1 MLQLVTIYFCMIFI
15 RSTNMFYALFY
26 FVGLV
31 FVSGLFLS
39 IYNLE
44 IFTAFLWMTE
54 VIVILIILFL
64 IFNLNPS
71 GNIKNTN
78 SSKETTKDNF
88 TLTSSVT
95 VSFLSTPYIFSELT
109 LPEFT
114 NDIYLW
120 DDFYESLYNRNSNDL
135 YGFFLSFY
143 TINSFEFITIALCLL
158 VASLAYVNL
167 NKFMYSGKSANYGR
181 LLSTV
186 DFFKNLKKSFFLR
199 KQNLVEQENAA
210 SSTRKF
216 KKK

>member
-1 MLQLVTIYFCMIFI
+1 
-15 RSTNMFYALFY
+15 MFYALFY

-114 NDIYLW
+114 NDIYL
-120 DDFYESLYNRNSNDL
+120 
-135 YGFFLSFY
+135 
-143 TINSFEFITIALCLL
+143 
-158 VASLAYVNL
+158 
-167 NKFMYSGKSANYGR
+167 
-181 LLSTV
+181 
-186 DFFKNLKKSFFLR
+186 
-199 KQNLVEQENAA
+199 
-210 SSTRKF
+210 
-216 KKK
+216 